1 MTATPQQLSIR
12 PTVLVVDDDPEIARA
27 VQLRLHQA
35 GFGAILAHDGAEAL
49 AIAASRRPDAVV
61 LDLRM
66 PAMDGFAVLARL
78 VESEGVTAIPAII
91 LSADVAERARLKA
104 LNDGAAYF
112 VEKPYRPHDLIAA
125 LNAALQSWRV
135 RNHSIPLNGE
145 AYDGAAGPG

>member
-1 MTATPQQLSIR
+1 MTAMPQQLTTR

-27 VQLRLHQA
+27 VQLRLDRA
-35 GFGAILAHDGAEAL
+35 GFGAILAHDGVAAL
-49 AIAASRRPDAVV
+49 ALAASRRPDAVV

-78 VESEGVTAIPAII
+78 VKSEGASAIPAII

-125 LNAALQSWRV
+125 LNAALQSRCGAI
-135 RNHSIPLNGE
+135 HSLNGE
-145 AYDGAAGPG
+145 AYDGAAEPR